1 MNERI
6 DAYRRHSPDWNEQL
20 DVNNVPRGVTS
31 IRIEWKYL
39 GEMIPL
45 RLYTGFIGIQVD
57 TTTNMLKAARGYA
70 LFESIKEESI
80 P

>member
-1 MNERI
+1 M
-6 DAYRRHSPDWNEQL
+6 
-20 DVNNVPRGVTS
+20 TS
-31 IRIEWKYL
+31 VRIEWKYL

-70 LFESIKEESI
+70 LFENNVKE
-80 P
+80 